1 MVATQNRVATALF
14 SLLLAA
20 VVITACSPPGPA
32 ALMKGKRLLDAGRM
46 DDAIVELRTAV
57 TLMQTNAAAWNYLGV
72 AYHRAGL
79 LTNAVEAYSQALRF
93 NRELLEARFNLG
105 CVLLDQNKPDAAKTE
120 FTAFTLRRPN
130 VIEGFV
136 KLGTAQMRMRDLAGA
151 EKSFREALK
160 LNDADVEAL
169 NALGMVAAQLNR
181 PRDAADAFTKA
192 LKQQPDHRPALLNLA
207 TVQHHQLNDPA
218 EALKRYREYLALQP
232 RETAWEA
239 VSAIAK
245 SLEPATTAPA
255 QPRSQPAAQSN
266 TPAPN
271 SNGSRNV
278 AATTK
283 PAPQTNAPKPTVT
296 TPSPA
301 ARLVQTQTAPPP
313 APEIVKL
320 AADPVIKT
328 APEDSRVVPTSS
340 VATDAPAKPAVVN
353 ATDATRGISG
363 TSPTREARPG
373 QKGLLSKLNP
383 FKRDAK
389 ADATPVA
396 IATPVATTTSPGAAN
411 NSSIV
416 AKAADRRSA
425 EQALATGQQ
434 LQRAGKRAEAL
445 QFYKRATSLDEN
457 YFEAQYSLGLAA
469 FESRSFKVASTAWEK
484 AIAIRP
490 DSADARYN
498 FALTLKAEGRFQNA
512 ADELEKLLAL
522 HPDEARGHLT
532 LGNLYA
538 EHLRNTS
545 LARTHYDKVL
555 QLDPRNP
562 QAQAIRYW
570 LVANPG

>member
-1 MVATQNRVATALF
+1 MVATKNRVAAVMF
-14 SLLLAA
+14 SLLIAA

-32 ALMKGKRLLDAGRM
+32 ALMKGKKLLDAGKT
-46 DDAIVELRTAV
+46 DAAIVELNTAV
-57 TLMQTNAAAWNYLGV
+57 TLMKTNAAAWNYLGV

-120 FTAFTLRRPN
+120 FTAYTLRKPN
-130 VIEGFV
+130 VIEGFI
-136 KLGTAQMRMRDLAGA
+136 KLGTAQMRTRDLAGA

-160 LNDADVEAL
+160 ISVTDVEAL

-181 PRDAADAFTKA
+181 PRDAAESFTKA
-192 LKQQPDHRPALLNLA
+192 LKQQADYRPALLNLA
-207 TVQHHQLNDPA
+207 TVLHHQLNDRA

-232 RETAWEA
+232 RESDWDA

-245 SLEPATTAPA
+245 SLEPAIVTPV
-255 QPRSQPAAQSN
+255 QPRVQPSAR
-266 TPAPN
+266 P
-271 SNGSRNV
+271 V
-278 AATTK
+278 AANTNIARPIATVTPK
-283 PAPQTNAPKPTVT
+283 LAPQTNAPKPVVI

-313 APEIVKL
+313 PPEIVKL
-320 AADPVIKT
+320 APEPVIKT
-328 APEDSRVVPTSS
+328 TPEDSRAALVSS
-340 VATDAPAKPAVVN
+340 PVTNAPAKPTSVN
-353 ATDATRGISG
+353 G
-363 TSPTREARPG
+363 TSATHATKETKPE

-389 ADATPVA
+389 TNAPPVVTAPATN
-396 IATPVATTTSPGAAN
+396 SPTQPTLKTN
-411 NSSIV
+411 
-416 AKAADRRSA
+416 DRKSA
-425 EQALATGQQ
+425 EQTLATGQQ
-434 LQRAGKRAEAL
+434 LQRAGKLAEAL
-445 QFYKRATSLDEN
+445 QSYKRATALDEN
-457 YFEAQYSLGLAA
+457 YFEAQYCLGLAA
-469 FESRSFKVASTAWEK
+469 FESRSFKAASTAWEK
-484 AIAIRP
+484 AITIRP

-498 FALTLKAEGRFQNA
+498 FALTLKAEGRFQDA

-538 EHLRNTS
+538 EQLRDVTR
-545 LARTHYDKVL
+545 ARSHYGSVL
-555 QLDPRNP
+555 KLDPRNP

-570 LVANPG
+570 MVANPG